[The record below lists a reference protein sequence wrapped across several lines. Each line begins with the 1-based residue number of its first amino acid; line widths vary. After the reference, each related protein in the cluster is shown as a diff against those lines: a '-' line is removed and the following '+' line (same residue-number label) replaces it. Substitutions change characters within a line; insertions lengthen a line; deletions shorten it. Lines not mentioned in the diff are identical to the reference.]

1 MSCLRIVV
9 ALAALLASVATI
21 AAPSIGGVSG
31 TVSHGSSITISGSS
45 FGTKATAAPV
55 AWKTF
60 EDNSITSGG
69 WSIGFPAN
77 FSISASNNRSNSSY
91 YGKAYYG
98 GSEERVW
105 FSRNLPSA
113 TLFFTSFWLRLSSN
127 ANQQSG
133 KFYRVYFSGA
143 NSDNIYLSTGDGNFQ
158 IRGYSEC
165 NGSTEWG
172 AGPSMAQDGWSKV
185 DILLSQS
192 GGMTAWVNGVQS
204 WTHPEWT
211 GGSCGWAPSG
221 HSIDLPNMLDGPE
234 RGHVALG
241 EYGYDDILFDTT
253 QARVELCPGATWSAR
268 GGCESQPATSWGASS
283 IAVTVNRGGFATGNT
298 AYLYVVDSTGS
309 ANASGYSVTLG
320 GGGGGTTY
328 TVTPSAGANGSIS
341 PSTPQT
347 VASGGTIGFTVTP
360 NGGYTASVGGTC
372 GGALV
377 GTTYTT
383 NAITA
388 NCTVTAS
395 FAAETTPPV
404 ISAPLPSGVKPYGT
418 ASVTL
423 QVTTDENATCRYHA
437 TDVAYASM
445 ANTFAST
452 GGTTHQQTGFTT
464 SPGQSYTRYVRCI
477 DALGNADT
485 TSTAIAFSVSG
496 TNDTIVDDDDANAS
510 QSGQWAASTFYPGY
524 YGAGYEYSPNAT
536 GHWYQWTTPLVAGT
550 YQVFARWPAVT
561 GRPNDV
567 SYQITH
573 AGGTTTITN
582 IDQAANGNQW
592 NLLGTYTFGTT
603 GTVRVLSGSTGQEG
617 TAADAVRFLAAG
629 GVPPVLSG
637 LSPTANLPRTATT
650 ATLQV
655 TTDLTATC
663 RYMLGSGTPY
673 SGMTPFTNTVSTTH
687 SSLVPVVAGG
697 VYRYCF
703 RCQAGGGETSNESC
717 IRFAV
722 DPTPKKR
729 VRH

>member
-9 ALAALLASVATI
+9 ALVALIASVSAG
-21 AAPSIGGVSG
+21 AAPSISGVSG
-31 TVSHGSSITISGSS
+31 TVSHGSSITITGSS
-45 FGTKATAAPV
+45 FGSKTTAAPV

-77 FSISASNNRSNSSY
+77 FSISGSNNRSNSSY

-172 AGPSMAQDGWSKV
+172 TGPSMAQDGWSKV

-204 WTHPEWT
+204 WAHPEWT

-253 QARVELCPGATWSAR
+253 QSRVELCPGSTWNAR

-283 IAVTVNRGGFATGNT
+283 IAVTVNRGGFSTGNT

-309 ANASGYSVTLG
+309 ANASGYSVTIG

-347 VASGGTIGFTVTP
+347 VNSGATTAFTVTP
-360 NGGYTASVGGTC
+360 SGGYTASVGGTC
-372 GGALV
+372 GGSLV

-383 NAITA
+383 NAITG
-388 NCTVTAS
+388 NCTVSAT
-395 FAAETTPPV
+395 FAPNADTTPPV
-404 ISAPLPSGVKPYGT
+404 ISSPLPSGEQVYGT
-418 ASVTL
+418 TSVTL
-423 QVTTDENATCRYHA
+423 HVTTNENATCKYSA
-437 TDVAYASM
+437 TNVAYASM
-445 ANTFAST
+445 SNTFGNT
-452 GGTTHQQTGFTT
+452 GGTEHQQTGFTT
-464 SPGQSYTRYVRCI
+464 SNGSSYTLYVRCI
-477 DALGNADT
+477 DGAGNSNPSSTTISFSVASDT
-485 TSTAIAFSVSG
+485 T
-496 TNDTIVDDDDANAS
+496 
-510 QSGQWAASTFYPGY
+510 
-524 YGAGYEYSPNAT
+524 
-536 GHWYQWTTPLVAGT
+536 
-550 YQVFARWPAVT
+550 
-561 GRPNDV
+561 
-567 SYQITH
+567 
-573 AGGTTTITN
+573 
-582 IDQAANGNQW
+582 
-592 NLLGTYTFGTT
+592 
-603 GTVRVLSGSTGQEG
+603 
-617 TAADAVRFLAAG
+617 
-629 GVPPVLSG
+629 PPVLSG
-637 LSPTANLPRTATT
+637 ISPTGSFQSSTSSVSLGITT
-650 ATLQV
+650 NEN
-655 TTDLTATC
+655 ATC
-663 RYMLGSGTPY
+663 RYGRKNSVWSAKTAFSSTG
-673 SGMTPFTNTVSTTH
+673 GTTH
-687 SSLVPVVAGG
+687 SSMYAVWAGLVDRVCISCRDAS
-697 VYRYCF
+697 
-703 RCQAGGGETSNESC
+703 SNESAESC
-717 IRFAV
+717 TVFSVA
-722 DPTPKKR
+722 PKPK
-729 VRH
+729 HGHFN

>member
-1 MSCLRIVV
+1 MSCLRIIV
-9 ALAALLASVATI
+9 ALVALIASVAAG
-21 AAPSIGGVSG
+21 AAPSISGVSG
-31 TVSHGSSITISGSS
+31 TVSHGSSITITGSS
-45 FGTKATAAPV
+45 FGSKTTAAPV

-77 FSISASNNRSNSSY
+77 FSISGSNNRSNSSY

-172 AGPSMAQDGWSKV
+172 AGPSMAQNGWSKV

-211 GGSCGWAPSG
+211 GGGCGWAPSG

-253 QARVELCPGATWSAR
+253 QARVELCPGSTWAAR

-283 IAVTVNRGGFATGNT
+283 IVVTVNRGGFSTGNT
-298 AYLYVVDSTGS
+298 AYLYVVDSTGT
-309 ANASGYSVTLG
+309 ANASGYSVTIGG

-347 VASGGTIGFTVTP
+347 VNSGATTAFTVTP
-360 NGGYTASVGGTC
+360 SGGYTASVGGTC
-372 GGALV
+372 GGSLV

-383 NAITA
+383 NAITG
-388 NCTVTAS
+388 NCTVSAT
-395 FAAETTPPV
+395 FAPNADTTPPV
-404 ISAPLPSGVKPYGT
+404 ISSPLPSGEQVYGT
-418 ASVTL
+418 TSVTL
-423 QVTTDENATCRYHA
+423 HVTTNENATCKYSA
-437 TDVAYASM
+437 TNVAYASM
-445 ANTFAST
+445 SNTFGNT
-452 GGTTHQQTGFTT
+452 GGTEHQQTGFTT
-464 SPGQSYTRYVRCI
+464 SNGSSYTLYVRCI
-477 DALGNADT
+477 DGAGNSNPSSTTISFSVASDT
-485 TSTAIAFSVSG
+485 T
-496 TNDTIVDDDDANAS
+496 
-510 QSGQWAASTFYPGY
+510 
-524 YGAGYEYSPNAT
+524 
-536 GHWYQWTTPLVAGT
+536 
-550 YQVFARWPAVT
+550 
-561 GRPNDV
+561 
-567 SYQITH
+567 
-573 AGGTTTITN
+573 
-582 IDQAANGNQW
+582 
-592 NLLGTYTFGTT
+592 
-603 GTVRVLSGSTGQEG
+603 
-617 TAADAVRFLAAG
+617 
-629 GVPPVLSG
+629 PPVLSG
-637 LSPTANLPRTATT
+637 ISPTGSFQSSTSSVSLGITT
-650 ATLQV
+650 NEN
-655 TTDLTATC
+655 ATC
-663 RYMLGSGTPY
+663 RYGRKNSAWSAKTAFSSTG
-673 SGMTPFTNTVSTTH
+673 GTTH
-687 SSLVPVVAGG
+687 SSMYTVWAGLVERICISCRDAS
-697 VYRYCF
+697 
-703 RCQAGGGETSNESC
+703 SNESAESC
-717 IRFAV
+717 TVFSVA
-722 DPTPKKR
+722 PKPK
-729 VRH
+729 HGHFN